1 MANPVPKPHPVTDPG
16 SEPYWRALNDHKLL
30 LKSCLGCSK
39 PHFYPRELCPH
50 CYGDQFQ
57 WIEAVGTGEIYT
69 YTVCHRPAGPAF
81 AEDVPYVI
89 AIVALDEGPQM
100 MTRIAGARDSARIG
114 ARVKVK
120 FEPQGDGLVLPFF
133 EVIS

>member
-1 MANPVPKPHPVTDPG
+1 MANPVPKPQPVTDPG
-16 SEPYWRALNDHKLL
+16 SEPYWHALTEHKLL
-30 LKSCLGCSK
+30 LKSCRSCGK

-50 CYGDQFQ
+50 CYGDQFD
-57 WIEAVGTGEIYT
+57 WIEATGTGEIYT

-100 MTRIAGARDSARIG
+100 MTRIAGPRETARIG
-114 ARVKVK
+114 ARVRVK
-120 FEPQGDGLVLPFF
+120 YQPQGDGLVLPFF
-133 EVIS
+133 EVVP